1 MIKTDPIAI
10 WNEYQLGTEY
20 LLEHNVYETVK
31 VNERFW
37 DGKQWEGLETKNMP
51 TPVFNVLQRAGKFMV
66 STIGSN
72 DVAVNITP
80 FTQVADDI
88 ERMVPVSKEIEHI
101 IEQARMKEASKTV
114 IRNAFV
120 DGSGYMMQSFN
131 PDIETGQDAKGA
143 IENQIIDN
151 TCVYFGNPY
160 SNDIQKQP
168 YIIVSLRQDIRQ
180 VKQEAKENGLSQEE
194 INSIQPDNEGLQPNE
209 QEAENLVTVLIKYF
223 KKKTK
228 VIEKETM
235 IDPETGI
242 EIEIENEKEVTSVWF
257 TKTTRELAL
266 IEPTDLGYKR
276 YPIACFGWDL
286 IKNSYCYNSPMTSV
300 IPNQIFINKCYAIA
314 QMYGLQSAFPK
325 IIFDKNKVQIEE
337 FMNGTSPQAVAGI
350 DIAGKFIDFI
360 KIPDFSNN
368 IIELAQDTMAQ
379 TKECMGVTDASLGNV
394 RPDNT
399 SAIIALQESSAVPLE
414 IQKQQFYVF
423 WEDVVRNILDIVSC
437 SYGVRQ
443 VMTED
448 NQLATVDFSM
458 LKDLN
463 YNLDV
468 EIGNGAQFS
477 EIAQMNTLDKLV
489 QAGYIDPAV
498 YIDVVPSKYIPQK
511 SKLLKS
517 YQERMAKMEA
527 MAQQPMEPQS
537 RGSTTADEVVPL

>member
-1 MIKTDPIAI
+1 MIKTKPIEI
-10 WNEYQLGTEY
+10 WQEYQLGTEY
-20 LLEHNVYETVK
+20 LLNHNVYETVK

-37 DGKQWEGLETKNMP
+37 DGKQWEGLESKNMP

-72 DVAVNITP
+72 DIAVSLVPYTEI
-80 FTQVADDI
+80 ADDI
-88 ERMVPVSKEIEHI
+88 ERTVPIAKEIEHI
-101 IEQARMKEASKTV
+101 IEQARMKEASKIV

-131 PDIETGQDAKGA
+131 PDIETGQDAKGQV
-143 IENQIIDN
+143 ENQIIDN
-151 TCVYFGNPY
+151 TNVYFGNPY

-180 VKQEAKENGLSQEE
+180 VKQEAKDHGLSKEQ

-209 QEAENLVTVLIKYF
+209 DEAQNLVTVLIKYF
-223 KKKTK
+223 KKKSK
-228 VIEKETM
+228 VTEIKTEMDPITGLPIEIPVEKE
-235 IDPETGI
+235 I
-242 EIEIENEKEVTSVWF
+242 VTVWF
-257 TKTTRELAL
+257 TKTTRELTL

-276 YPIACFGWDL
+276 YPLACFGWDI
-286 IKNSYCYNSPMTSV
+286 IKNSYCYNSPMTAV

-325 IIFDKNKVQIEE
+325 IIFDKSKVQIEE
-337 FMNGTSPQAVAGI
+337 FLNGTSPQAVAGI

-399 SAIIALQESSAVPLE
+399 SAIIALQESSAIPLE
-414 IQKQQFYVF
+414 IQKQAFYAF
-423 WEDVVRNILDIVSC
+423 WEDTVRNILDIVSC
-437 SYGVRQ
+437 SYGIRQ
-443 VMTED
+443 VLTEE
-448 NQLATVDFSM
+448 NQVATVDFSM

-477 EIAQMNTLDKLV
+477 EIAQINTLDKLV
-489 QAGYIDPAV
+489 QAGYIDPGV

-517 YQERMAKMEA
+517 YKERMAQMQA
-527 MAQQPMEPQS
+527 GAVPIEPES
-537 RGSTTADEVVPL
+537 RGSNETDEVSPI

>member
-1 MIKTDPIAI
+1 MIKTEPIEI
-10 WNEYQLGTEY
+10 WQEYQLGTEY
-20 LLEHNVYETVK
+20 LLNHNIYEITK
-31 VNERFW
+31 RNEKFW
-37 DGKQWEGLETKNMP
+37 DGRQWEGLEAKNMP

-72 DVAVNITP
+72 DIAINITP
-80 FTQVADDI
+80 FTQVQEDI
-88 ERMVPVSKEIEHI
+88 ERIVPISKEIEHI
-101 IEQARMKEASKTV
+101 IEQARIKEASKTL
-114 IRNAFV
+114 IRDAFV
-120 DGSGYMMQSFN
+120 DGSGFMMQSFN

-143 IENQIIDN
+143 IENQVIDN
-151 TCVYFGNPY
+151 TCIYFGNPY

-180 VKQEAKENGLSQEE
+180 VKEEARDAGLTKEEVD
-194 INSIQPDNEGLQPNE
+194 SIKPDNEGLQPNE
-209 QEAENLVTVLIKYF
+209 DESQNLVTVLIKYF
-223 KKKTK
+223 KKRSKVVEIKT
-228 VIEKETM
+228 TL
-235 IDPETGI
+235 DPITGLPV
-242 EIEIENEKEVTSVWF
+242 EVPVEKEVVTVWF
-257 TKTTRELAL
+257 TKTTRELTL
-266 IEPTDLGYKR
+266 KPVTDLGYKR
-276 YPIACFGWDL
+276 YPISCFGWDA

-325 IIFDKNKVQIEE
+325 IIFDKNKIQIDE
-337 FMNGTSPQAVAGI
+337 FLSGTSAQAVAGI

-394 RPDNT
+394 KPENT

-414 IQKQQFYVF
+414 IQKQQFYAM
-423 WEDVVRNILDIVSC
+423 WEDTVRNIIDIVAC
-437 SYGVRQ
+437 TYGTRQ

-448 NQLATVDFSM
+448 NQLAIVDFSL

-477 EIAQMNTLDKLV
+477 EIAQINTLDKLV
-489 QAGYIDPAV
+489 QASYIDPGT
-498 YIDVVPSKYIPQK
+498 YIEVVPSKYIPQK

-517 YQERMAKMEA
+517 YQERMAQMQA
-527 MAQQPMEPQS
+527 GALPPEPQS
-537 RGSTTADEVVPL
+537 RGSNATDEVAPI

>member
-1 MIKTDPIAI
+1 MIKTEPIAI

-20 LLEHNVYETVK
+20 LLNHNVYETVR

-37 DGKQWEGLETKNMP
+37 DGKQWEGLESKNMP
-51 TPVFNVLQRAGKFMV
+51 TPVFNILQRAGKFMV

-72 DVAVNITP
+72 DVAVSITP
-80 FTQVADDI
+80 FSQLADDAQ
-88 ERMVPVSKEIEHI
+88 RVVPIAKEIEHI
-101 IEQARMKEASKTV
+101 IEQARMKEDSKMV

-131 PDIETGQDAKGA
+131 PDVETGQDAKGA
-143 IENQIIDN
+143 VENQIIDN
-151 TCVYFGNPY
+151 TNVYFGNPY
-160 SNDIQKQP
+160 SNNIQNQP
-168 YIIVSLRQDIRQ
+168 YIIISLRQDIRQ
-180 VKQEAKENGLSQEE
+180 VKQEARDHGLSKED
-194 INSIQPDNEGLQPNE
+194 IDSIQPDNEGLQPNE
-209 QEAENLVTVLIKYF
+209 DEATNLVTVLIKYF
-223 KKKTK
+223 KKKSTITEYK
-228 VIEKETM
+228 TD
-235 IDPETGI
+235 IDPLTGEII
-242 EIEIENEKEVTSVWF
+242 EVPFEKEVVTVWF
-257 TKTTRELAL
+257 TKTTRELTL
-266 IEPTDLGYKR
+266 IGPTDLGYKR
-276 YPIACFGWDL
+276 YPIACFGWDA

-337 FMNGTSPQAVAGI
+337 FLSGTSPQAVAGI

-399 SAIIALQESSAVPLE
+399 SAIIALQEASAVPLE
-414 IQKQQFYVF
+414 IQKQNFYAF
-423 WEDVVRNILDIVSC
+423 WEDVVRNIIDIISC
-437 SYGVRQ
+437 SYGVRE
-443 VMTED
+443 VLSEND
-448 NQLATVDFSM
+448 DLAIVDFSL

-477 EIAQMNTLDKLV
+477 EIAQINTLDKLV
-489 QAGYIDPAV
+489 QAGYIDPGV
-498 YIDVVPSKYIPQK
+498 YIEVVPSKYIPQK

-517 YQERMAKMEA
+517 YQDRMAQMQA
-527 MAQQPMEPQS
+527 MGQMPQA
-537 RGSTTADEVVPL
+537 RGSNETDEVSPI

>member
-1 MIKTDPIAI
+1 MIKTNPNDV
-10 WNEYQLGTEY
+10 WNEYQLGTQY
-20 LLEHNVYETVK
+20 LLNHNVYETVK

-72 DVAVNITP
+72 DIAVNITP
-80 FTQVADDI
+80 FTTVADDI
-88 ERMVPVSKEIEHI
+88 ERMAPISKEIEHI
-101 IEQARMKEASKTV
+101 IELARMKEASKTI

-120 DGSGYMMQSFN
+120 DGSGYMMQTFN

-143 IENQIIDN
+143 VENQIIDN

-180 VKQEAKENGLSQEE
+180 VKQEAKENGLTKEQ
-194 INSIQPDNEGLQPNE
+194 IDSIQPDNEGLQPNE
-209 QEAENLVTVLIKYF
+209 GEAENLVTVLIKYY
-223 KKKTK
+223 KKKEIVKK
-228 VIEKETM
+228 VETAT
-235 IDPETGI
+235 DPETGI
-242 EIEIENEKEVTSVWF
+242 EIELETEEEATSVWF
-257 TKTTRELAL
+257 TKTTRELTL
-266 IEPTDLGYKR
+266 KEPTDLGYKR
-276 YPIACFGWDL
+276 YPIACFGWDM
-286 IKNSYCYNSPMTSV
+286 IKNSYCYNSPMTAV
-300 IPNQIFINKCYAIA
+300 IPNQVFINKCYAIA

-325 IIFDKNKVQIEE
+325 IIFDKNKMQIEE
-337 FMNGTSPQAVAGI
+337 FLNGTSPQAVAGI

-423 WEDVVRNILDIVSC
+423 WEDVVRNIIDIVAC

-443 VMTED
+443 VMTD
-448 NQLATVDFSM
+448 DSGLAVIDFSM
-458 LKDLN
+458 LKNLN

-477 EIAQMNTLDKLV
+477 EIAQINTLDKLV
-489 QAGYIDPAV
+489 QAGYIDPDV
-498 YIDVVPSKYIPQK
+498 YIEVVPSKYIPQK

-517 YQERMAKMEA
+517 YQMKKAQMEA
-527 MAQQPMEPQS
+527 MAQLEPQS

>member
-1 MIKTDPIAI
+1 MIKTDPIQI
-10 WNEYQLGTEY
+10 WQEYQIGTEY
-20 LLEHNVYETVK
+20 LLNHNIYETVK

-37 DGKQWEGLETKNMP
+37 DGRQWEGLESKNMP

-72 DVAVNITP
+72 DVAVSITP
-80 FTQVADDI
+80 FTQIADDI
-88 ERMVPVSKEIEHI
+88 QRMVPIAKEVEHI
-101 IEQARMKEASKTV
+101 IEQSRMKEASKII

-131 PDIETGQDAKGA
+131 PDIETGQDAKGL

-151 TCVYFGNPY
+151 TNVYFGNPY

-180 VKQEAKENGLSQEE
+180 VKQEAKDRGLSKEQVE
-194 INSIQPDNEGLQPNE
+194 SIQPDNEGLQPNE
-209 QEAENLVTVLIKYF
+209 DEAENLVTVLIKYF

-228 VIEKETM
+228 TIEIKVEPDPITGEPIEIPVEKEQ
-235 IDPETGI
+235 
-242 EIEIENEKEVTSVWF
+242 VTVWF

-276 YPIACFGWDL
+276 YPIACFGWDI

-300 IPNQIFINKCYAIA
+300 IPNQIFINKCFAIA

-325 IIFDKNKVQIEE
+325 IIFDKNKVQIDE
-337 FMNGTSPQAVAGI
+337 FLNGVSPQAVAGI

-368 IIELAQDTMAQ
+368 IIELAQETMAQ

-414 IQKQQFYVF
+414 IQKRAFYAF
-423 WEDVVRNILDIVSC
+423 WEDTVRNILDIVSC
-437 SYGVRQ
+437 SYGIRQ
-443 VMTED
+443 VLSED
-448 NQLATVDFSM
+448 NQLAIVDFSM

-477 EIAQMNTLDKLV
+477 EIAQINTLDKLV
-489 QAGYIDPAV
+489 QAGYIDPGV
-498 YIDVVPSKYIPQK
+498 YIEVVPSKYIPQK
-511 SKLLKS
+511 AKLLKS
-517 YQERMAKMEA
+517 YKERMEQMQAGTL
-527 MAQQPMEPQS
+527 PPEPQS
-537 RGSTTADEVVPL
+537 RGSNATDEVAPI

>member
-1 MIKTDPIAI
+1 MIKTEPIEI
-10 WNEYQLGTEY
+10 WKEYQLGKEY
-20 LLEHNVYETVK
+20 LMNHNVYETVK
-31 VNERFW
+31 LNEKFW
-37 DGKQWEGLETKNMP
+37 DGKQWDGLETKNMP
-51 TPVFNVLQRAGKFMV
+51 KPVFNILQRAGKYMV

-80 FTQVADDI
+80 YTEVADDI
-88 ERMVPVSKEIEHI
+88 ERMVPIAKEIEHI
-101 IEQARMKEASKTV
+101 IEQARMKEASKTI

-131 PDIETGQDAKGA
+131 PDVETGQDAKGA
-143 IENQIIDN
+143 VENQIVDN
-151 TCVYFGNPY
+151 TNVYFGNPY
-160 SNDIQKQP
+160 SNDIQNQP

-180 VKQEAKENGLSQEE
+180 VRQEARDCGLSEE
-194 INSIQPDNEGLQPNE
+194 MVESIQADNEGDQPNE
-209 QEAENLVTVLIKYF
+209 GEATNLVTVLLKYF

-228 VIEKETM
+228 VVDIKTDIDPLTGEPIAIETEKEIT
-235 IDPETGI
+235 T
-242 EIEIENEKEVTSVWF
+242 VWV
-257 TKTTRELAL
+257 TKTTRDLAL
-266 IEPTDLGYKR
+266 KEATDLGYKR

-286 IKNSYCYNSPMTSV
+286 IKNSYCYNSPMTAV

-325 IIFDKNKVQIEE
+325 IIFDKNKVQIDE
-337 FMNGTSPQAVAGI
+337 FLNGTNAQAVAGI

-399 SAIIALQESSAVPLE
+399 SAIIALQEASSVPLE
-414 IQKQQFYVF
+414 IQKQSFFVF
-423 WEDVVRNILDIVSC
+423 WEDVVRNVLDIVAS

-448 NQLATVDFSM
+448 RQLALIDFSM

-477 EIAQMNTLDKLV
+477 EIAQINTLDKLV
-489 QAGYIDPAV
+489 QAGYIDPGV

-517 YQERMAKMEA
+517 YLERQQMAQQ
-527 MAQQPMEPQS
+527 MAQQPMEP

>member
-1 MIKTDPIAI
+1 MIKTNPQEI
-10 WNEYQLGTEY
+10 WNEYTQGIEY
-20 LLEHNVYETVK
+20 LGNHNIYEIVK

-37 DGKQWEGLETKNMP
+37 DGKQWDGLESKNMP
-51 TPVFNVLQRAGKFMV
+51 RPVFNVLQRAGKYMV

-72 DVAVNITP
+72 DIAVNITP
-80 FTQVADDI
+80 YTELEDDV
-88 ERMVPVSKEIEHI
+88 ERVVPIAKEIEHI
-101 IEQARMKEASKTV
+101 IEQARMKEDSKII

-131 PDIETGQDAKGA
+131 PDVETGQDAKGV

-151 TCVYFGNPY
+151 TNVYFGNPY
-160 SNDIQKQP
+160 SNVIQTQP
-168 YIIVSLRQDIRQ
+168 YIIISLRQDIRQ
-180 VKQEAKENGLSQEE
+180 VKQEARDNGVSEE
-194 INSIQPDNEGLQPNE
+194 IVKSIQPDYEGLQPNE
-209 QEAENLVTVLIKYF
+209 DEATNLVTVLLKYF
-223 KKKTK
+223 KKRSK
-228 VIEKETM
+228 VIEKKVDL
-235 IDPETGI
+235 DPITGELV
-242 EIEIENEKEVTSVWF
+242 EIEYEKEVVTVWF
-257 TKTTRELAL
+257 TKTTRQYVLK
-266 IEPTDLGYKR
+266 EPTDLGYKR

-300 IPNQIFINKCYAIA
+300 IPNQVFINKCYAIA

-325 IIFDKNKVQIEE
+325 IIFDKSKVEINE
-337 FMNGTSPQAVAGI
+337 FLNNTNPQAVAGI

-394 RPDNT
+394 KPDNT

-414 IQKQQFYVF
+414 IQKQNFYAF

-437 SYGVRQ
+437 SYGVRK
-443 VMTED
+443 VLTED
-448 NQLATVDFSM
+448 KQLATIDFSL

-477 EIAQMNTLDKLV
+477 EIAQINTLDKLV
-489 QAGYIDPAV
+489 QAGYIDPGV

-517 YQERMAKMEA
+517 YKERMEQMQ
-527 MAQQPMEPQS
+527 AQQMEPQS